1 MTEATHT
8 KGRVDEWTVTPL
20 SEHWHGKAMIYYAE
34 IKKMEKALRRYRRNI
49 DRLRSLELENQQ
61 LKRQLD
67 HFKAIEKGDFPG

>member
-1 MTEATHT
+1 MTEATQT
-8 KGRVDEWTVTPL
+8 KGVADEWTFTPL
-20 SEHWHGKAMIYYAE
+20 AEHWHGKAMIYYAE